1 MNSKERHEA
10 RYQRRKEKRINKK
23 KEYLKE
29 YSFEKICS
37 FDSLRKAFYKC
48 RKGCNWKASVERYG
62 RNVLRNSL
70 KYSQMLLRG
79 EIVTR
84 GFVEFDQ
91 VERGKLRHI
100 MSVHISERVCQKS
113 LNDNALVP
121 LTEKTLIYE
130 NGASQKGKGTEFAA
144 RGFKRDLHRYWMRY
158 GNKGYVICGD
168 AHDFFGSLQHNIVE
182 KNVRRFILDER
193 IIKMMMGYIN
203 PFPRGLGLGS
213 QTCQIDAVGYPDP
226 VDHKIKGSC
235 KYYQRYMDDWII
247 IVREKSDAVKLL
259 DMITK
264 IQMTAATAAETMHT
278 AAQGKGIIATKA
290 ATIAQAL
297 FNAVAKANPYVLLA
311 TALITVVGALA
322 AFAIGNSAAKEKQK
336 EMNDEIQRGTENL
349 KDLDFQYQRRIE
361 RFKAEG
367 ATQKAILT
375 QQMNDAK
382 SQVINVQRQYNDYLD
397 KLAHDG
403 VEKYSDEQQKQID
416 TYESSL
422 KERKQAYIKA
432 ADAVSNYTIQSNT
445 HIAKTKVR
453 IQTEEARSKTIA
465 RVSPQQ

>member
-1 MNSKERHEA
+1 MNSKDRHEA
-10 RYQRRKEKRINKK
+10 RYKRRKEKRINKK

-144 RGFKRDLHRYWMRY
+144 RGFKRDIHRYWMRY

-168 AHDFFGSLQHNIVE
+168 AHDFFGSLQHDIVE

-264 IQMTAATAAETMHT
+264 MYADI
-278 AAQGKGIIATKA
+278 GIAMNPKKTRIIEINNKITWLQDRYYLTK
-290 ATIAQAL
+290 TGRVIRKPSRK
-297 FNAVAKANPYVLLA
+297 N
-311 TALITVVGALA
+311 ITH
-322 AFAIGNSAAKEKQK
+322 NRQK
-336 EMNDEIQRGTENL
+336 L
-349 KDLDFQYQRRIE
+349 KKLMQKYADGEVDLDTVYSYKQSRMGY
-361 RFKAEG
+361 FKGKNAYFNKCEFIDLYNNLLKEAE
-367 ATQKAILT
+367 
-375 QQMNDAK
+375 
-382 SQVINVQRQYNDYLD
+382 NVRTI
-397 KLAHDG
+397 
-403 VEKYSDEQQKQID
+403 KQI
-416 TYESSL
+416 
-422 KERKQAYIKA
+422 
-432 ADAVSNYTIQSNT
+432 
-445 HIAKTKVR
+445 
-453 IQTEEARSKTIA
+453 
-465 RVSPQQ
+465 